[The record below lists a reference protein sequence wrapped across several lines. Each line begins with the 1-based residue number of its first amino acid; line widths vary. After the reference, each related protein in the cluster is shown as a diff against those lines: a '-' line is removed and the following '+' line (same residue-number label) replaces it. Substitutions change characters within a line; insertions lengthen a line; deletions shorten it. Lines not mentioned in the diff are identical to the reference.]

1 MSVCGKCLY
10 NKNCQFLAK
19 YKIEPDGCS
28 AFRNAEDF
36 VEVVRCGKCKHYY
49 QYHVYETNEATG
61 WGKCTLINMDI
72 NMTVGD
78 YCSHGER
85 KEENAID

>member
-1 MSVCGKCLY
+1 MAKGINDMSVCGKCLY

-36 VEVVRCGKCKHYY
+36 VEVVRCKDCRYRGDE
-49 QYHVYETNEATG
+49 YECPLLAFAEYTCDDE
-61 WGKCTLINMDI
+61 
-72 NMTVGD
+72 
-78 YCSHGER
+78 YCSDGER
-85 KEENAID
+85 REDNEID